1 MTDIDF
7 HPTSS
12 ATRDLPPVVV
22 PVLMR
27 ELGLAQQ
34 GRYPSVAVD
43 RFYRRERF
51 TSERE
56 RVEYLVTLYE
66 RLRRHW
72 LPWTLRSPDAGAEG
86 NEEFLCRK

>member
-1 MTDIDF
+1 MGRRE
-7 HPTSS
+7 PNGRYS
-12 ATRDLPPVVV
+12 PVISG
-22 PVLMR
+22 PKKPGMSLMR

-43 RFYRRERF
+43 RLYRRERF

-66 RLRRHW
+66 RLRAPLASVAAAKPR
-72 LPWTLRSPDAGAEG
+72 RRRR
-86 NEEFLCRK
+86 RK